1 MDPVHWDKKITKQL
15 LELGLNLEQA
25 GAVIGIIAEERMA
38 NDHEGYVRGYNNGFA
53 AGQLDVVNKH
63 ITG

>member
-38 NDHEGYVRGYNNGFA
+38 NDHEG
-53 AGQLDVVNKH
+53 
-63 ITG
+63 